1 MCSSRASGVPILGGL
16 GLILAVVM
24 TGSVMVI
31 GMIAAAIICMAG
43 LVWVGGIRV
52 LYAYAALIWLLPR
65 IYLPGFDA
73 IVPVHVLVVGGLAFL
88 WCVGKLTE
96 VRSSR
101 APSCR
106 RSGP

>member
-1 MCSSRASGVPILGGL
+1 RLMLAINRQRALSLLLAGLRVVVQYPRKWVPILGGL

-73 IVPVHVLVVGGLAFL
+73 IVPVHVLVVGGLTFL
-88 WCVGKLTE
+88 W
-96 VRSSR
+96 
-101 APSCR
+101 
-106 RSGP
+106 